1 MKATS
6 LAAALLAAA
15 LAFPGCKSALEAD
28 EKSREPSALTADL
41 VDYRNGLAMLR
52 EGRVDEA
59 IQQLQAAK
67 AAYPRNAEVA
77 NALGLAFLYRKDYKG
92 ATKQFSDALYFDP
105 NLVEALNNRGVAAME
120 AGRYEDAEKDF
131 SDVLARPK
139 TAEHA
144 NARYNL
150 GLLRGRQ
157 LRWAEAEREFT
168 TCLADDAESLKAQ
181 RQRGLARMKIED
193 FRGALEDFLA
203 VLREDAKDPVANYNA
218 ALCLLTSDRRDL
230 AVRYMERTIQGA
242 PDSEEAKKAR
252 RFLGGEPVR
261 TEKER

>member
-1 MKATS
+1 MRGRR
-6 LAAALLAAA
+6 LAAVLAAA
-15 LAFPGCKSALEAD
+15 LALPACRSAVEAD
-28 EKSREPSALTADL
+28 EKAREPSALTADL

-59 IQQLQAAK
+59 IQQLSMAK
-67 AAYPRNAEVA
+67 QNYPRNAEVA
-77 NALGLAFLYRKDYKG
+77 YALGLALLYKKDFKG

-131 SDVLARPK
+131 GEVLARPSS
-139 TAEHA
+139 AEHA

-157 LRWAEAEREFT
+157 LRWADAEREFT
-168 TCLADDAESLKAQ
+168 TCLADDAGSLKAL
-181 RQRGLARMKIED
+181 RQRGLARMKTEN
-193 FRGALEDFLA
+193 FRGALEDFLE

-218 ALCLLTSDRRDL
+218 ALCLLTTDRRDL
-230 AVRYMERTIQGA
+230 AVRYMERTVQGA

-252 RFLGGEPVR
+252 RFLSGEPTR
-261 TEKER
+261 TERER